1 MLVICSA
8 VDRSLHTT
16 KDARRQKTVSYT
28 VSVSD
33 VSHQESETLF
43 ALVGKSIC
51 LQQRFSFV
59 PSNQETVLHFR
70 SQNKNYSCFVDNVS
84 EQTERET
91 KIKTRTI
98 SGGVQRASVHRRQ
111 EQKSSAEVVFQKKTT
126 EVAFQKKTKLKNR
139 SVTIR
144 QPLVMY
150 KMNLPDKHSSYE
162 EASHIFSSS
171 EEAKV
176 MLKSL
181 LASTDHKCMTA
192 ESVSTGNARPGKEN
206 QSRLLEKPE
215 YLEGTY
221 EYLFH
226 RHVQTLNDVI
236 QQQELQDDE
245 AHGIYQQK
253 NHKQVIQLCCG
264 EATDYDDDASVTIS
278 STKSSSHHNTSP
290 ACHYALSCDEVMGN
304 NSQDT
309 NQNINSNN
317 FFDNPNSCDVDK
329 VNDHCEEKES
339 TNVIDNNQIG
349 SCHYIKN
356 NGDNSI
362 NPNPVTRKMNAL
374 KLQEVRSSSK
384 PIITFNHVSTVNES
398 SSTYTESESNK
409 LKQIKTTSTS
419 STIRSRS
426 SSPLLEVPVV
436 LEDLTTEMMRPPLH

>member
-8 VDRSLHTT
+8 VDRSLQTT
-16 KDARRQKTVSYT
+16 KDARRQKTIGST

-33 VSHQESETLF
+33 VRQQKSETLF
-43 ALVGKSIC
+43 TLVGKSVC

-59 PSNQETVLHFR
+59 PSKKETVLHFR
-70 SQNKNYSCFVDNVS
+70 SQNKNYSCFVDNVL

-91 KIKTRTI
+91 KISTQTF

-111 EQKSSAEVVFQKKTT
+111 EQKKSSTEAVFQKKT
-126 EVAFQKKTKLKNR
+126 KSKNQC
-139 SVTIR
+139 VTIR

-150 KMNLPDKHSSYE
+150 TMNLPDKHLSYE
-162 EASHIFSSS
+162 KATHIFSST

-176 MLKSL
+176 ILKRL
-181 LASTDHKCMTA
+181 LASTDHKHMMA
-192 ESVSTGNARPGKEN
+192 ESVSTGNVRPGKES
-206 QSRLLEKPE
+206 QSILLEKPE

-221 EYLFH
+221 DYLFH

-264 EATDYDDDASVTIS
+264 EAIDCDDDASVTIG
-278 STKSSSHHNTSP
+278 STKSSSHHTTSP
-290 ACHYALSCDEVMGN
+290 ACYYAFSCDEAMGN
-304 NSQDT
+304 KNQDT
-309 NQNINSNN
+309 IHNIQSNN
-317 FFDNPNSCDVDK
+317 FFTNPNSCDDDK
-329 VNDHCEEKES
+329 VNDHCEEKQS
-339 TNVIDNNQIG
+339 ASANDNNQIG
-349 SCHYIKN
+349 SCHYIQNK
-356 NGDNSI
+356 GDNSI
-362 NPNPVTRKMNAL
+362 NLNPVTRKMNAL

-398 SSTYTESESNK
+398 SSTYIESESNK
-409 LKQIKTTSTS
+409 LKQITTTSTS

-426 SSPLLEVPVV
+426 SSPLLEVPVA
-436 LEDLTTEMMRPPLH
+436 LEDLTTEMMRPPLN

>member
-16 KDARRQKTVSYT
+16 KDARRQKTIGST

-33 VSHQESETLF
+33 VRQQESETLF
-43 ALVGKSIC
+43 TLVGKSVC

-59 PSNQETVLHFR
+59 PSKKETILHFR
-70 SQNKNYSCFVDNVS
+70 SKNKNYSCFVDNVL

-91 KIKTRTI
+91 KINTQTL

-111 EQKSSAEVVFQKKTT
+111 EQKKSSTAAVFQKKT
-126 EVAFQKKTKLKNR
+126 KSKNR
-139 SVTIR
+139 CVIIR

-150 KMNLPDKHSSYE
+150 TMNLPDKHLSYE
-162 EASHIFSSS
+162 EASHIFSST

-176 MLKSL
+176 MLKRL
-181 LASTDHKCMTA
+181 LAPTNHKHMMA
-192 ESVSTGNARPGKEN
+192 ESVSTGNVRPGKES

-221 EYLFH
+221 DYLFH

-236 QQQELQDDE
+236 QQQDLQDDE
-245 AHGIYQQK
+245 THGIYQQK

-264 EATDYDDDASVTIS
+264 EAIDCDDDASVTIG

-290 ACHYALSCDEVMGN
+290 ACYYAFSCDEAMGN
-304 NSQDT
+304 KNQDT
-309 NQNINSNN
+309 IQNIHSNN
-317 FFDNPNSCDVDK
+317 LFANLTSCDYDK
-329 VNDHCEEKES
+329 VNDHCEEKEL
-339 TNVIDNNQIG
+339 TNMN
-349 SCHYIKN
+349 
-356 NGDNSI
+356 DNSI
-362 NPNPVTRKMNAL
+362 NLNPVTRKMNAL

-398 SSTYTESESNK
+398 SSTYSESESNK

-419 STIRSRS
+419 TIRSRS
-426 SSPLLEVPVV
+426 SSPLLEVPVAM
-436 LEDLTTEMMRPPLH
+436 EDLTTEMMRPPLN

>member
-16 KDARRQKTVSYT
+16 KDARRQKTVGST

-33 VSHQESETLF
+33 VRQQESEALF
-43 ALVGKSIC
+43 TLVGKSVC

-59 PSNQETVLHFR
+59 PSEKETVLHFR
-70 SQNKNYSCFVDNVS
+70 SQNKNYCCFVDDVL

-91 KIKTRTI
+91 KINTRTF

-111 EQKSSAEVVFQKKTT
+111 EQKKSSTEAVFQKKT
-126 EVAFQKKTKLKNR
+126 KSKNR
-139 SVTIR
+139 CVSIR

-150 KMNLPDKHSSYE
+150 TMNLPDKHLSYE
-162 EASHIFSSS
+162 EASHIFSTT

-176 MLKSL
+176 MLKRL
-181 LASTDHKCMTA
+181 LASTDHKHTMA
-192 ESVSTGNARPGKEN
+192 ESVSTGNVRLGKKS

-221 EYLFH
+221 DYLFH

-264 EATDYDDDASVTIS
+264 EAIDCDDDASVTIGS
-278 STKSSSHHNTSP
+278 AKSSSHHNTSP
-290 ACHYALSCDEVMGN
+290 ACCSAFSCDEPMGN
-304 NSQDT
+304 KNQDT
-309 NQNINSNN
+309 IQNIHSNS
-317 FFDNPNSCDVDK
+317 FFANPNSCDDDDK
-329 VNDHCEEKES
+329 VNGHCEEKELTS
-339 TNVIDNNQIG
+339 VNDNNQIR
-349 SCHYIKN
+349 SCHYLQNK
-356 NGDNSI
+356 GDNSI
-362 NPNPVTRKMNAL
+362 NLNPVTRKMNAL
-374 KLQEVRSSSK
+374 KLQEARSSSK
-384 PIITFNHVSTVNES
+384 PTITFNHVSTVNES
-398 SSTYTESESNK
+398 SSTYIESEASK

-426 SSPLLEVPVV
+426 SSPLLEVPVA
-436 LEDLTTEMMRPPLH
+436 LEDLTTEMMRPPLN

>member
-8 VDRSLHTT
+8 VDRSLHTA
-16 KDARRQKTVSYT
+16 KDARLHKTIGST

-33 VSHQESETLF
+33 VKQQESETLF
-43 ALVGKSIC
+43 TVVGKSVC

-59 PSNQETVLHFR
+59 PSKKETVLHFR
-70 SQNKNYSCFVDNVS
+70 SRNKNYSCFVDNVL

-91 KIKTRTI
+91 KINKQTFG
-98 SGGVQRASVHRRQ
+98 GGVQRASVHHLQ
-111 EQKSSAEVVFQKKTT
+111 EQKKSST
-126 EVAFQKKTKLKNR
+126 EAAFQKKTKSKNR
-139 SVTIR
+139 CVTKR

-150 KMNLPDKHSSYE
+150 TMNLPDKHLSYE
-162 EASHIFSSS
+162 EASHIFSST

-176 MLKSL
+176 MLKRL
-181 LASTDHKCMTA
+181 LASTDHKHMMA
-192 ESVSTGNARPGKEN
+192 ESVNTGNVRLGEES

-221 EYLFH
+221 DYLFH

-236 QQQELQDDE
+236 QQQELQEDE
-245 AHGIYQQK
+245 AHGVYQQK

-264 EATDYDDDASVTIS
+264 EAIDCDDDASVTIS

-290 ACHYALSCDEVMGN
+290 ACYHSFSCDEAMGN
-304 NSQDT
+304 KNQDT
-309 NQNINSNN
+309 IQNIHSNN
-317 FFDNPNSCDVDK
+317 FFANPNSCDDDDDK
-329 VNDHCEEKES
+329 VDHCGENES
-339 TNVIDNNQIG
+339 TGVNNNQIG
-349 SCHYIKN
+349 SCHYIQN
-356 NGDNSI
+356 NGDNI
-362 NPNPVTRKMNAL
+362 NINPVTRKMNTL

-398 SSTYTESESNK
+398 SSTYIESESNK

-426 SSPLLEVPVV
+426 SSPLLEVPVA
-436 LEDLTTEMMRPPLH
+436 LEDLTTEMMRPPLN

>member
-1 MLVICSA
+1 MLVICST

-16 KDARRQKTVSYT
+16 KDARRQKTVGST

-33 VSHQESETLF
+33 ASHQESETLF
-43 ALVGKSIC
+43 TLVGKSVC
-51 LQQRFSFV
+51 LQQRFSSV
-59 PSNQETVLHFR
+59 PSKKETVLHFR
-70 SQNKNYSCFVDNVS
+70 SQNKNYICFVDNGL

-91 KIKTRTI
+91 KINTQTF

-111 EQKSSAEVVFQKKTT
+111 EQNWSST
-126 EVAFQKKTKLKNR
+126 EAAFQKKTKSKNR
-139 SVTIR
+139 CVTIR

-150 KMNLPDKHSSYE
+150 TMNLPDKHLSCE
-162 EASHIFSSS
+162 ESSHIFSST

-176 MLKSL
+176 MLRRL
-181 LASTDHKCMTA
+181 LASTDHKRMMA
-192 ESVSTGNARPGKEN
+192 ESVSTGNVRLGKEN

-221 EYLFH
+221 DYLFH

-264 EATDYDDDASVTIS
+264 EAIDCDDDASVTIS
-278 STKSSSHHNTSP
+278 STKSSGHHNTSP
-290 ACHYALSCDEVMGN
+290 ACYYAFSCDEETGN
-304 NSQDT
+304 KNQDT
-309 NQNINSNN
+309 IQNISSNS
-317 FFDNPNSCDVDK
+317 FFANPNSCDDDK
-329 VNDHCEEKES
+329 VNYHCEEKEATS
-339 TNVIDNNQIG
+339 VNDNQIG
-349 SCHYIKN
+349 SFHYIQN

-362 NPNPVTRKMNAL
+362 NLNPVTRKMNAL

-398 SSTYTESESNK
+398 SSTYTESESAK
-409 LKQIKTTSTS
+409 LKQIKTTSAS

-426 SSPLLEVPVV
+426 SSPLLEVPVA
-436 LEDLTTEMMRPPLH
+436 LEDLTTEMMRPPLN

>member
-16 KDARRQKTVSYT
+16 KDARRQKTLGST

-33 VSHQESETLF
+33 ASHQDSETF
-43 ALVGKSIC
+43 FTLVGKSVC

-59 PSNQETVLHFR
+59 ASKKETVLHFI
-70 SQNKNYSCFVDNVS
+70 SQNKNYSCFVDNVL
-84 EQTERET
+84 EQTEGET
-91 KIKTRTI
+91 KINSRTF

-111 EQKSSAEVVFQKKTT
+111 EQKESSTETVFQKKT
-126 EVAFQKKTKLKNR
+126 KSKNR
-139 SVTIR
+139 CVTTR
-144 QPLVMY
+144 QPLMMHT
-150 KMNLPDKHSSYE
+150 MNLPDKHLSYE
-162 EASHIFSSS
+162 EASHTFSST

-176 MLKSL
+176 MLKRL
-181 LASTDHKCMTA
+181 LASTDHKHMMA
-192 ESVSTGNARPGKEN
+192 ESVSTGNVRPGKES

-221 EYLFH
+221 DYLFH
-226 RHVQTLNDVI
+226 RHVQKLNDVI

-264 EATDYDDDASVTIS
+264 EAIDCDDDPSVTIS

-290 ACHYALSCDEVMGN
+290 ACYYAFSCDEATGN
-304 NSQDT
+304 KNQDT
-309 NQNINSNN
+309 IQNIHSNN
-317 FFDNPNSCDVDK
+317 FFANPNSCDDDK
-329 VNDHCEEKES
+329 VNDHCEDRES
-339 TNVIDNNQIG
+339 TSVNDNNQIG
-349 SCHYIKN
+349 SCHYIQNK
-356 NGDNSI
+356 GDNNI
-362 NPNPVTRKMNAL
+362 NLNPITRKMNAL

-398 SSTYTESESNK
+398 SGTYNESASNK
-409 LKQIKTTSTS
+409 LKQIQTSTS

-426 SSPLLEVPVV
+426 SSPLLEVPVA
-436 LEDLTTEMMRPPLH
+436 LEDLTTEMMRPPLN

>member
-16 KDARRQKTVSYT
+16 KDARRQKTACYT

-33 VSHQESETLF
+33 AGHQEPETLF
-43 ALVGKSIC
+43 TLVGKSVC
-51 LQQRFSFV
+51 LQQRFAFV

-70 SQNKNYSCFVDNVS
+70 SQNKNYSCFVDSVS

-91 KIKTRTI
+91 KINTQTI

-111 EQKSSAEVVFQKKTT
+111 EQKSSTEVVFQKKT
-126 EVAFQKKTKLKNR
+126 KLRNR

-150 KMNLPDKHSSYE
+150 KMNLPDKHLSYE
-162 EASHIFSSS
+162 EASHIFSST

-176 MLKSL
+176 MLKRL

-192 ESVSTGNARPGKEN
+192 ESVSTGNVRPGKEN

-221 EYLFH
+221 DYLFH

-264 EATDYDDDASVTIS
+264 EATDCDDDASVTIG

-290 ACHYALSCDEVMGN
+290 ACYYTFSCDEVMGN
-304 NSQDT
+304 NNQDT
-309 NQNINSNN
+309 NQNINSND
-317 FFDNPNSCDVDK
+317 FFDNTNSCDVDK

-362 NPNPVTRKMNAL
+362 NLNPVTRKMNAL
-374 KLQEVRSSSK
+374 KLKEVRSSSK
-384 PIITFNHVSTVNES
+384 PIITVNHVSTVNES

-409 LKQIKTTSTS
+409 LRQINTTSTS

-426 SSPLLEVPVV
+426 SSPLLEVPVA
-436 LEDLTTEMMRPPLH
+436 LEDLTTEMMRPPLN